1 MGEPTEAGAAGYRA
15 TGVRLVARALGC
27 ASVTLVEQDVRG
39 RTHAVTWDDEGEVDR
54 GRWAGPSQDVLGRWP
69 LLRPTVDEDGAL
81 VLVVRS
87 STAGLVAW
95 RLLRPG
101 GFDADDVAAAER
113 IVPVLADPEMLRRP
127 SAGVT
132 SELLTTR
139 EAQILALVGRGL
151 TSQAVARR
159 CGISVRTVHKH
170 LEQAYRKL
178 DCHDRLSAVLL
189 ARDCGLLSRAAL
201 EPAV

>member
-1 MGEPTEAGAAGYRA
+1 MGEPTAAGWTGYRA
-15 TGVRLVARALGC
+15 TGIRLVARALGC
-27 ASVTLVEQDVRG
+27 TALTLVEQDVRG
-39 RTHAVTWDDEGEVDR
+39 RSRLTCWDDEGAIAPRPALAVP
-54 GRWAGPSQDVLGRWP
+54 AGALVRRP
-69 LLRPTVDEDGAL
+69 LLRPAIDDDGAI
-81 VLVVRS
+81 VLVVR
-87 STAGLVAW
+87 AGASGLAAW
-95 RLLRPG
+95 RLERPG

-113 IVPVLADPEMLRRP
+113 IVPVLADPGMHRRP
-127 SAGVT
+127 TAAAASDV
-132 SELLTTR
+132 LTAR

-151 TSQAVARR
+151 TSGAVARR

-189 ARDCGLLSRAAL
+189 ARDTGLLSRAAL